1 MREILAKII
10 NAAHL
15 VIVVVAASGW
25 FIFDGQSLR
34 VYVAT
39 MLLIL
44 IQWLIYKNQC
54 VLTAWEDHLLGR
66 ERSETPSTEST
77 FIGRLIMKLTG
88 KTPTHQTVNL
98 ISYGIHISCVTAA
111 ILRILSEQS
120 S

>member
-10 NAAHL
+10 NAAHI

-34 VYVAT
+34 VYVAA

-54 VLTAWEDHLLGR
+54 VLTTWEDRLLGR
-66 ERSETPSTEST
+66 ARSETPSTEST

-98 ISYGIHISCVTAA
+98 ISYGIHIICVTAA